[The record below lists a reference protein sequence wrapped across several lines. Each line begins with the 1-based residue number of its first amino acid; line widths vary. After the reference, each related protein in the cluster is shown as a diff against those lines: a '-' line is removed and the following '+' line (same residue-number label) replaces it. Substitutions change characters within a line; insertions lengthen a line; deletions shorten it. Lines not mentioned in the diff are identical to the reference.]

1 MVPVERKGMD
11 VADTHPL
18 LCCLNTTLYPLD
30 TGNGS
35 CIMDPVMREELKMT
49 RATKQEILELFCA
62 AKSVEQISAKL
73 DIDVDLVKEVIQNL
87 RTVRYTPARQL
98 FSMN

>member
-1 MVPVERKGMD
+1 
-11 VADTHPL
+11 
-18 LCCLNTTLYPLD
+18 
-30 TGNGS
+30 
-35 CIMDPVMREELKMT
+35 MDPVMREELKMT

-98 FSMN
+98 FGMN